1 MYNKY
6 LITDFMLLPQYSIF
20 GDYQILSD
28 IKSNIVFKTAKYGKH
43 TRFMCVS
50 KKVLMNLCD
59 LFPVTGKNLK
69 ERGLHKRMF
78 YLNAMMRLDNHP
90 NTKYRALL
98 RPEQKHLNN
107 PRASVLPKDTAP
119 AQSFFRQDLIDELAD
134 SVYPLQNAKD
144 SEQTDKLPTSTTPP
158 LSGASQLPT
167 FDEKYLEAFFSDEDD
182 NGVVSNSEDLESVM
196 KRVDRKADT
205 MIDAIKLCQKR
216 MIANNSIVQQYINE
230 KRRPNADFV
239 RQIEPVAKEYIRLA
253 EVKHEKI
260 DAQQL
265 FGVEQGEW
273 RKQWEQIN
281 EIKKIKEEDADD
293 KKRKKEDAEKV
304 IARALANKRLA
315 K

>member
-1 MYNKY
+1 
-6 LITDFMLLPQYSIF
+6 
-20 GDYQILSD
+20 
-28 IKSNIVFKTAKYGKH
+28 
-43 TRFMCVS
+43 MCVS

-98 RPEQKHLNN
+98 RPEHKHLNN
-107 PRASVLPKDTAP
+107 LRPSVLPKDTTA
-119 AQSFFRQDLIDELAD
+119 AAHSFFRQDLIDELAE

-144 SEQTDKLPTSTTPP
+144 TGQTEKLPTSTTPP
-158 LSGASQLPT
+158 LSGTSQLPT

-182 NGVVSNSEDLESVM
+182 NGVVSNSEDVESVM
-196 KRVDRKADT
+196 KRVGRKADT

-216 MIANNSIVQQYINE
+216 MKANNSIVQQYINE

-265 FGVEQGEW
+265 YGVEQGEW

-281 EIKKIKEEDADD
+281 
-293 KKRKKEDAEKV
+293 
-304 IARALANKRLA
+304 
-315 K
+315 

>member
-78 YLNAMMRLDNHP
+78 YLKAMMRLDNNP

-98 RPEQKHLNN
+98 RPEHKNLNN
-107 PRASVLPKDTAP
+107 PKPIVLAKDPEP
-119 AQSFFRQDLIDELAD
+119 AHSFFRQDLIEELAD
-134 SVYPLQNAKD
+134 SVYPLQNTK
-144 SEQTDKLPTSTTPP
+144 EKGPTEKLPASTTTV
-158 LSGASQLPT
+158 SGDSHLPT
-167 FDEKYLEAFFSDEDD
+167 FDEKYLEAFFSDEYD
-182 NGVVSNSEDLESVM
+182 NGVVSNSEDVESVM
-196 KRVDRKADT
+196 KRVGRKADT
-205 MIDAIKLCQKR
+205 MIEAIKLCQKR
-216 MIANNSIVQQYINE
+216 MKANNSVVQQYINE
-230 KRRPNADFV
+230 KKMPNADFV
-239 RQIEPVAKEYIRLA
+239 RQIEPVAREYIRLA
-253 EVKHEKI
+253 DVKHEKI

-265 FGVEQGEW
+265 YGVEQGEW
-273 RKQWEQIN
+273 RKQWDQIN
-281 EIKKIKEEDADD
+281 EIKKSKEEDMDE
-293 KKRKKEDAEKV
+293 KIRRKEDAEKV
-304 IARALANKRLA
+304 IARALANRRVA